1 MRNRKTLV
9 NASLSEEMCDKMGD
23 DTMFQVGEKVTINY
37 YPKPWD
43 RATSFPRELTIGRAF
58 LSEQEERCYFTTY
71 EENNH
76 VVAFPIS
83 EKLLLQEQIKEKIEV
98 FQQLSIFDFFR
109 QSI

>member
-1 MRNRKTLV
+1 
-9 NASLSEEMCDKMGD
+9 
-23 DTMFQVGEKVTINY
+23 MFQAGEKVVINY

-43 RATSFPRELTIGRAF
+43 KTTSLPRELTIGRAF
-58 LSEQEERCYFTTY
+58 LSEQKESCYLTTY

-98 FQQLSIFDFFR
+98 FQQLSLFDLF
-109 QSI
+109 S